1 MSSVYYGEY
10 LQLDKILNA
19 QELESSRKG
28 MTAHDEHLFI
38 VIHQAYELWFKQI
51 IFELESA
58 QTLLKAEYLPD
69 NQLNVIVER
78 FSRVSQILQLLVD
91 QIQIIETMTPLDF
104 LDFRDLLIPASGFQS
119 LQFRLLETLLGHD
132 MQRRSEVE
140 KSFFNS
146 RLSENDKNKLLQ
158 AQHAPSLFHLIEK
171 WLERMPF
178 TQGDQFNFWQTYQ
191 TSVEN
196 MLSQDKQNILDN
208 DTLDP
213 QAKNFELINLE
224 STRKSFEA
232 LFDEK
237 KYLKTIENKER
248 RLSKKATLSALF
260 IQLYRDEPA
269 LNLPFR
275 LLQCILDIDE
285 RLTTW
290 RYRHAIMAQRILGTK
305 IGTGG
310 SSGHDYLKKTTENS
324 RVFIDYFNMAS
335 FLIPRSKLP
344 DLPSDI
350 KELLSFSY
358 GQKIK

>member
-1 MSSVYYGEY
+1 MRSVYYGNY

-19 QELESSRKG
+19 QKLESSQSGKL
-28 MTAHDEHLFI
+28 AHDEHLFI
-38 VIHQAYELWFKQI
+38 IIHQAYELWFKQI

-58 QTLLKAEYLPD
+58 QNLLNKDYLPD

-78 FSRVSQILQLLVD
+78 FNRVSQILQLLVD

-140 KSFFNS
+140 KTFFNS
-146 RLSENDKNKLLQ
+146 RLSEEDKKTLLAAQENK
-158 AQHAPSLFHLIEK
+158 SLFTLIEQ

-178 TQGDQFNFWQTYQ
+178 TQSDQFNFWRDYQ
-191 TSVEN
+191 VSVET
-196 MLSQDKQNILDN
+196 MLNADKENILN
-208 DTLDP
+208 NPTLNP
-213 QAKNFELINLE
+213 QAKNFELLNLE
-224 STRKSFEA
+224 STRKSFET

-237 KYLKTIENKER
+237 KYLESINNNER

-324 RVFIDYFNMAS
+324 RVFIDFFNMAS

-344 DLPSDI
+344 DLPNQV
-350 KELLSFSY
+350 KQLLSFSY
-358 GQKIK
+358 GQKY